1 MRFKLI
7 FSICFLLKRDN
18 YFIDEFLTTGDE
30 KFQNKGFKLINE
42 EMSDSTIVLCSH
54 SQEIIKK
61 FCNKILVLDK
71 GEQVFFGNTQKG
83 LECFN
88 AIINNNLK

>member
-30 KFQNKGFKLINE
+30 QFQNKGFKLINE

-61 FCNKILVLDK
+61 FCNKILVLNK
-71 GEQVFFGNTQKG
+71 GEQIFFGDLKEGMQI
-83 LECFN
+83 FN
-88 AIINNNLK
+88 KS